1 VHVLR
6 GTHESLEPGGL
17 VLDVHP
23 VPPDGR
29 ISACG
34 RTLGRLDESEFFD
47 TVRATEAGM
56 QAAVDHGLFAFE
68 TELEREIIERF
79 ADAAELVETAEEWG
93 DIRIPEPV
101 MRRLASAPGPI
112 DFAERVVFR
121 RFRAT

>member
-29 ISACG
+29 IVADG
-34 RTLGRLDESEFFD
+34 QVLGRLDESEFFER
-47 TVRATEAGM
+47 VRATEAGM
-56 QAAVDHGLFAFE
+56 QAAVDEGLFVFE
-68 TELEREIIERF
+68 TEVEREVVERF
-79 ADAAELVETAEEWG
+79 DDTTELVETAAEWG
-93 DIRIPEPV
+93 DIRIPGPV
-101 MRRLASAPGPI
+101 MERLATARGPI
-112 DFAERVVFR
+112 DLVECVVFR